1 MLSFDNI
8 SKSFGSQTLFDG
20 ASFKINRGER
30 IGLVGRNGH
39 GKTTLFKIISG
50 DQRPDDGAISRPKN
64 YRIGHVRQH
73 MDFTEKTV
81 LKECM
86 TGLPE
91 AEKEMS
97 WKAEKILSGL
107 GFSPRDMDRSP
118 HEFSGGFQVRMNLA
132 KAIVSDPDILLL
144 DEPTNYLDIT
154 SIRWTIRFLRAWPRE
169 VMLITHDRSFMDQ
182 IATHIVGIHRAK
194 MRKIQGD
201 TGKYYARLAEDEEVY
216 ENTRVNDEKRR
227 KEIELFITRFRAK
240 ARLAGMVQSRVK
252 SLNKMEKKSKLET
265 VKNLEFKFLE
275 KPFNGKQMG
284 AVAGLS
290 FSYDSQTPLFSDLNF
305 AIGARDRIGVIGP
318 NGKGKTTL
326 IKLLAGTLDPFE
338 GTVAFHRVVKT
349 GIFEQTNIQRLVDSR
364 TVEEEILYSE
374 AEVDRRLA
382 RDICGAMMFSGDA
395 ALKKIE
401 VLSGGEK
408 SRVMLGKLL
417 VAPAN
422 LLLLDEPTNHL
433 DMESC
438 DSLLGAIDHFDGSVI
453 MVTHNEMFLNALA
466 TRLIVF
472 QNNKASVFEGTYS
485 EFLEKNGWDETDDP
499 KKQHGPSSG
508 AAQNSEENNGPEK
521 TDKTE
526 QTNKPEKTNKKAM
539 RRLRS
544 EIIAEKSK
552 TLKPIQNRLDAIERE
567 IEKKED
573 RLNEL
578 NEIIIQAYS
587 ENQGGKTGAL
597 SKEIHD
603 CQTSIDGLY
612 DDLETVSDA
621 LEEKQTLFDR
631 RLDALD

>member
-8 SKSFGSQTLFDG
+8 SKSFGSQTLFDE

-50 DQRPDDGAISRPKN
+50 DERPDDGAISTPKN
-64 YRIGHVRQH
+64 YRIGYVRQH
-73 MDFTEKTV
+73 MDFTEETV
-81 LKECM
+81 IKECV

-91 AEKEMS
+91 HEKEMS

-107 GFSPRDMDRSP
+107 GFSQEDMTRSP

-132 KAIVSDPDILLL
+132 KAIVADPDILLL

-154 SIRWTIRFLRAWPRE
+154 SIRWVIGFLRAWPRE
-169 VMLITHDRSFMDQ
+169 LMLITHDRSFMDQ
-182 IATHIVGIHRAK
+182 VATHTVGIHRGK
-194 MRKIQGD
+194 MRKIKGD
-201 TGKYYARLAEDEEVY
+201 TGKFYARLAEDEEIY
-216 ENTRVNDEKRR
+216 ESTRVNDEKRR
-227 KEIELFITRFRAK
+227 NEIELFITRFRAK

-252 SLNKMEKKSKLET
+252 SLNKMEKKSKLEK
-265 VKNLEFKFLE
+265 VKDLEFQFRE

-284 AVAGLS
+284 NAVDLA

-305 AIGARDRIGVIGP
+305 AIGARDRICVIGP

-326 IKLLAGTLDPFE
+326 IKLLSGALDPFE
-338 GTVAFHRVVKT
+338 GAVHFHHAVKK
-349 GIFEQTNIQRLVDSR
+349 GVFEQTNIQRLVDSR

-374 AEVDRRLA
+374 PGVDRGLA

-395 ALKKIE
+395 ALKKID

-417 VAPAN
+417 AAPAN

-438 DSLLGAIDHFDGSVI
+438 DSLLGAIDNFDGSVV

-472 QNNKASVFEGTYS
+472 QNNKASLFEGTYS
-485 EFLEKNGWDETDDP
+485 EFLEKNGWDEQEDGRKLP
-499 KKQHGPSSG
+499 GCSSET
-508 AAQNSEENNGPEK
+508 AKNSEKNNA
-521 TDKTE
+521 
-526 QTNKPEKTNKKAM
+526 PEKTNKKEM
-539 RRLRS
+539 RCLRS

-552 TLKPIQNRLDAIERE
+552 TLKPIQSRINGIEKE
-567 IEKKED
+567 IEKKEEK
-573 RLNEL
+573 LNEL
-578 NEIIIQAYS
+578 NEIIIEAYS
-587 ENQGGKTGAL
+587 ENQGEKIGAL
-597 SKEIHD
+597 SKEIHE

-612 DDLETVSDA
+612 DDLETFSDEI
-621 LEEKQTLFDR
+621 EEKQASFDC
-631 RLDALD
+631 RLDALEA